1 MQPDTLVRRLSALAQ
16 TTRLSLFRRLLKQG
30 QGGARAQDLACQLGI
45 GGTALS
51 FHLKAL
57 LRSGLIEGRAEAG
70 DVRYFAV
77 VAATRELIEALSE
90 DCCEASD
97 EGCELGDP
105 PRPEPGR
112 RLKSPPRQKPSRNL
126 HAPA

>member
-1 MQPDTLVRRLSALAQ
+1 MRTDTLVRRLSALAQ

-30 QGGARAQDLACQLGI
+30 RSGTRAQDLACQLGI
-45 GGTALS
+45 SGTALS

-77 VAATRELIEALSE
+77 VAATRELIESLSQ
-90 DCCEASD
+90 DCCEASG
-97 EGCELGDP
+97 EGCELSDP
-105 PRPEPGR
+105 LRPEPGR
-112 RLKSPPRQKPSRNL
+112 RLKSPTRQKPSRNL